1 MGLFDF
7 MKQKGRR
14 TAEPVSYV
22 PECLELPES
31 NYDELFDEFQP
42 EWADQFPDFP
52 YEFQGR
58 PAIRTTL
65 TERMRDMFSI
75 APQDVPRVESLVR
88 QSNSLLA
95 DAHSLATF
103 PEFSVPM
110 PDLSDSY
117 KCLLRFPLCGIR
129 CIPFTEKTGRVSKF
143 PFRFEYDS
151 GMMRKPRSPRAHIT
165 MTASLL
171 PDGNPG
177 RIESEYALFENG
189 AAFGHYWKVTSKV
202 VNGELVVSRIS
213 EMSPTGDTP
222 PTLYT
227 LGR

>member
-7 MKQKGRR
+7 LKQKGRR
-14 TAEPVSYV
+14 AADPASYV

-31 NYDELFDEFQP
+31 NYDMLFDEFQP

-52 YEFQGR
+52 YEVKGR

-75 APQDVPRVESLVR
+75 APQDVPRVEGLVS
-88 QSNSLLA
+88 QANSLLV
-95 DAHSLATF
+95 DARSLASI
-103 PEFSVPM
+103 PEFSIPM
-110 PDLSDSY
+110 PDLSDAY

-151 GMMRKPRSPRAHIT
+151 GMMRKPGSPRAHIK
-165 MTASLL
+165 MTASLM
-171 PDGNPG
+171 PNGNPG
-177 RIESEYALFENG
+177 RIVSEYALFDSG
-189 AAFGHYWKVTSKV
+189 AQFGHFWIVTSKIV
-202 VNGELVVSRIS
+202 DGELVVSRIS
-213 EMSPTGDTP
+213 ETSPTGDTP

>member
-1 MGLFDF
+1 MLVAFSAL
-7 MKQKGRR
+7 RYSVH
-14 TAEPVSYV
+14 PVY
-22 PECLELPES
+22 
-31 NYDELFDEFQP
+31 
-42 EWADQFPDFP
+42 
-52 YEFQGR
+52 G
-58 PAIRTTL
+58 
-65 TERMRDMFSI
+65 
-75 APQDVPRVESLVR
+75 
-88 QSNSLLA
+88 
-95 DAHSLATF
+95 
-103 PEFSVPM
+103 
-110 PDLSDSY
+110 
-117 KCLLRFPLCGIR
+117 
-129 CIPFTEKTGRVSKF
+129 KTGRVSKF